1 MWQDFSSRNTDE
13 NWRRREKTQRL
24 AGQYTHK
31 KLSPEHI
38 SLNLAYNMPPRLL
51 YRSPPLA
58 PLTSHYVP
66 RNSGAHLTKT
76 TTTAAS
82 KEGNDQ
88 MEEDRTFFP
97 PQTNRFPDLSPYN
110 RLQVIQHCSVFSLSV
125 FFDVFLSD
133 NICF

>member
-1 MWQDFSSRNTDE
+1 V
-13 NWRRREKTQRL
+13 
-24 AGQYTHK
+24 H
-31 KLSPEHI
+31 
-38 SLNLAYNMPPRLL
+38 
-51 YRSPPLA
+51 
-58 PLTSHYVP
+58 

-76 TTTAAS
+76 TTTAR

-125 FFDVFLSD
+125 FFEVFLSD
-133 NICF
+133 NILF